1 MSVLLLQL
9 AGPLQSWGDS
19 SRFVRRETRTEPTKS
34 GVLGLLAC
42 AQGRTREDPIEDLL
56 GLSFG
61 VRVEQ
66 RGRIITDMQTEK
78 SLTRKR
84 GSRNYDHVMPLTYRY
99 YLADAK
105 FLVAL
110 GADRTLLETLDEAL
124 RNPRW
129 PLYLGRRACPP
140 SFPLTL
146 GIHDEYDDVRAALEH
161 ESWRASA
168 WYRRRYPTPSLEI
181 VCDADQDG
189 SSGTQA
195 DNPLTFSQQG
205 RRYAGRSVLRYRIDN
220 PDTADG
226 AGRNRG
232 GNDGGQAAGTTPPSF
247 DATGA
252 DDPMNFA

>member
-34 GVLGLLAC
+34 GVIGLLAC
-42 AQGRTREDPIEDLL
+42 AQGRVREDPIEDLL

-66 RGRIITDMQTEK
+66 RGRIITDFQTEK

-84 GSRNYDHVMPLTYRY
+84 NTHEYEKTMPLTYRY
-99 YLADAK
+99 YLADAR

-110 GADRTLLETLDEAL
+110 GAERSALESLDQAL
-124 RNPRW
+124 RSPRW
-129 PLYLGRRACPP
+129 PLYLGRRSCPP
-140 SFPLTL
+140 AFPVTL
-146 GIHDEYDDVRAALEH
+146 GIHDEYDDVRQALEREPWH
-161 ESWRASA
+161 ASA
-168 WYRRRYPTPSLEI
+168 WYRRRYPDQTLEI
-181 VCDADQDG
+181 VCDASEDEP
-189 SSGTQA
+189 SATQA
-195 DNPLTFSQQG
+195 DLPVTFSQTD
-205 RRYAGRSVLRYRIDN
+205 RRYAGRAVHRYRIGN
-220 PDTADG
+220 PGTEGGGRETAK
-226 AGRNRG
+226 RNAPG
-232 GNDGGQAAGTTPPSF
+232 IPPTF

>member
-42 AQGRTREDPIEDLL
+42 AQGRTREDSIEDLL

-84 GSRNYDHVMPLTYRY
+84 GSRNYDLVMPLTYRY

-110 GADRTLLETLDEAL
+110 GADRTVLDTLDEAL
-124 RNPRW
+124 RHPRW

-146 GIHDEYDDVRAALEH
+146 GVHDEYEDVRTALEH
-161 ESWRASA
+161 EPWRASA
-168 WYRRRYPTPSLEI
+168 WYRRRYPAQSLEI
-181 VCDADQDG
+181 VCDADRDE

-195 DNPLTFSQQG
+195 DNPITFNQQG

-220 PDTADG
+220 PDAADDD
-226 AGRNRG
+226 GRNRDSG
-232 GNDGGQAAGTTPPSF
+232 DGRTAAAPPSF

>member
-42 AQGRTREDPIEDLL
+42 AQGRSREDPIEDLL

-61 VRVEQ
+61 VRIEQ
-66 RGRIITDMQTEK
+66 RGRIITDLQTEK

-84 GSRNYDHVMPLTYRY
+84 ASRNYDVVMPLSYRY

-110 GADRTLLETLDEAL
+110 GADRPVLETLDNAV
-124 RNPRW
+124 RSPQW
-129 PLYLGRRACPP
+129 PLYLGRRSCPP
-140 SFPLTL
+140 AYPVTL
-146 GIHDEYDDVRAALEH
+146 GIHDEYDNVRQALES
-161 ESWRASA
+161 EPWRAER
-168 WYRRRYPTPSLEI
+168 WYRRRHATPQLEI
-181 VCDADQDG
+181 VCDAADG
-189 SSGTQA
+189 EGALTQA
-195 DNPLTFSQQG
+195 DMPVSFSQEN
-205 RRYAGRSVLRYRIDN
+205 RRYAGRAVHRYRIDN
-220 PDTADG
+220 PGADG
-226 AGRNRG
+226 RTDGASGKG
-232 GNDGGQAAGTTPPSF
+232 GDLPPTFAGT
-247 DATGA
+247 D